1 MRCKEDKRELIIQKG
16 SDIMNHKG
24 YNGTGVQE
32 IVDAAQIPKGS
43 FYNYF
48 KSKEDFAVEAIRY
61 YTTTSYNSFETSL
74 KDQKMAPLERIKQI
88 FINIAKRYEESKTT
102 CGCFIGNMC
111 QEMANVNKPIAEAV
125 DDAYEHFKTPIT
137 QCLRQAQRDGDL
149 SPSRD
154 IDKLSEFI
162 FNSWEGALMRMK
174 ASKSMKP
181 LNAFHDILSEIL
193 TR

>member
-1 MRCKEDKRELIIQKG
+1 MKCKEDKRELIIQKG

-48 KSKEDFAVEAIRY
+48 KSKEDFAVEAIKY
-61 YTTTSYNSFETSL
+61 YSNTYYNLLETNL
-74 KDQKMAPLERIKQI
+74 KGQKMAPLERIKQI
-88 FINIAKRYEESKTT
+88 FFNIAERYEKSETT

-125 DDAYEHFKTPIT
+125 DDAYEHFKAPIT
-137 QCLRQAQRDGDL
+137 QCLRQAQRNGDL
-149 SPSRD
+149 NPSRD

-181 LNAFHDILSEIL
+181 LTAFHDILSEIL
-193 TR
+193 AG